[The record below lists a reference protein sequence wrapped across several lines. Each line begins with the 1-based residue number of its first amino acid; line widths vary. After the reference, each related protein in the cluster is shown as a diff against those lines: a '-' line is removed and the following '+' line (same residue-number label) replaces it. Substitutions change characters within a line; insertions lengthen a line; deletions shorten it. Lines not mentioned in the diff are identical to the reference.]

1 MCLKKIPIVLLLSC
15 FCISCMEMSCM
26 RQYDISKFWKKLDS
40 ERVSAH
46 SQKPSL
52 TDDGKLAVIEETK
65 LSEVSDN
72 KRVEQNYKSLCMS
85 CHGGDGRGKTPLG
98 MALKP
103 GPRDFTDVKW
113 QSEVSDAHLV
123 KVIKEGGASVGLSA
137 TMAPWGGVLSDQ
149 EIQEMIKK
157 LREFAR

>member
-1 MCLKKIPIVLLLSC
+1 MCLKKIPIVLFLCCL
-15 FCISCMEMSCM
+15 CISCMDMACM

-46 SQKPSL
+46 SPKASL
-52 TDDGKLAVIEETK
+52 TDAGKLAVIKETP
-65 LSEVSDN
+65 LSDASDT
-72 KRVEQNYKSLCMS
+72 KKVEQNYKSLCAS
-85 CHGGDGRGKTPLG
+85 CHGDDGKGKTPLG
-98 MALKP
+98 LALKP

-113 QSEVSDAHLV
+113 QAQVSDAHLV

-157 LREFAR
+157 LREFAK